1 MARVTEEDKI
11 KFNELYA
18 KLGTYAAVAR
28 ETGFS
33 ASTVR
38 RYVIKDSTQVATPT
52 EIVPF
57 SEKEMKDLEDL
68 EAMFKSIDDWAAMCE
83 LSDEEREEM
92 KVLWKELVMR

>member
-38 RYVIKDSTQVATPT
+38 RYIVKDGAQTATPT

-68 EAMFKSIDDWAAMCE
+68 EAMFKSIDDWAKMCE
-83 LSDEEREEM
+83 LSDKEREEM

>member
-1 MARVTEEDKI
+1 MARVTEEDKV

-38 RYVIKDSTQVATPT
+38 RYIVKDSAPAATPT
-52 EIVPF
+52 EIVLF
-57 SEKEMKDLEDL
+57 SEKDMKDLDDL
-68 EAMFKSIDDWAAMCE
+68 EAMFKSIDDWGTMCG
-83 LSDEEREEM
+83 LSDEEKEEI
-92 KVLWKELVMR
+92 KVLWKELVM

>member
-38 RYVIKDSTQVATPT
+38 KYIVKDSTPITTPT
-52 EIVPF
+52 EIVHF
-57 SEKEMKDLEDL
+57 SEKGIKDLEDI
-68 EAMFKSIDDWAAMCE
+68 EEMFKTIDDWSTMCE
-83 LSDEEREEM
+83 LSDEEKEEI
-92 KVLWKELVMR
+92 KVLWKELVV

>member
-38 RYVIKDSTQVATPT
+38 RYIVKDSAPAATPT
-52 EIVPF
+52 EIVHF

-68 EAMFKSIDDWAAMCE
+68 EAMFKSIDDWAKMCE

-92 KVLWKELVMR
+92 KVLWKELVM

>member
-38 RYVIKDSTQVATPT
+38 RYIVKDSTPVATPT
-52 EIVPF
+52 EVVHF
-57 SEKEMKDLEDL
+57 SEKEMKDLNDIE
-68 EAMFKSIDDWAAMCE
+68 EMFKSIDDWSTMCE
-83 LSDEEREEM
+83 LDDEEKEEI
-92 KVLWKELVMR
+92 KVLWKELVM